1 MMIHTVA
8 GPRTQLVV
16 TAAKKGG
23 GKKGGGNKKQAK
35 ASAIP
40 KSSPKPYLSATVI
53 MQNLLLVESYFRK
66 TGRPL
71 FDQEVEIT
79 DVAQLLW
86 EAPFALLSHDGS
98 DDPKVRTASASASAD
113 ADADA

>member
-71 FDQEVEIT
+71 FDQEVDIT

-113 ADADA
+113 ADGDA